1 MRVRMLTLLAVAAL
15 LAGCGGSGTKSNGE
29 AAKTPA
35 QVLKDATAA
44 AHEASAVHVS
54 GSIVSGGTPVTL
66 DLTMVRGVGG
76 KGSMTENGLQ
86 FELVRVGKTVYIRGS
101 DAFYKKL
108 AGAVVAQL
116 LHGKWLKGATT
127 SGDLATL
134 GEVTDIDGL
143 MGQVTSSASHGKLA
157 NDGETTY
164 KGQEVVVIRDTSD
177 GSKLYVAA
185 TGPPYPVAIV
195 AGKTADTG
203 TVTFDG
209 WNESVEISAPQG
221 ALDISKLGG

>member
-1 MRVRMLTLLAVAAL
+1 MRPMLCERLAAMRVRMLTLLAVAAL

-54 GSIVSGGTPVTL
+54 GSIVSGGTPV
-66 DLTMVRGVGG
+66 
-76 KGSMTENGLQ
+76 
-86 FELVRVGKTVYIRGS
+86 
-101 DAFYKKL
+101 
-108 AGAVVAQL
+108 
-116 LHGKWLKGATT
+116 
-127 SGDLATL
+127 TL